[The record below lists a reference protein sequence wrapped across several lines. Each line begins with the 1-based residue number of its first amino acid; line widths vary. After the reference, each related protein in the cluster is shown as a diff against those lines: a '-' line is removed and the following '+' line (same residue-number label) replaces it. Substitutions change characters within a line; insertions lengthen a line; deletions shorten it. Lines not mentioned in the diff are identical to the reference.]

1 MEITDNRDNI
11 KTRRALLSTFLSNVP
26 LSLMQYLIATSILM
40 TLFNFTDLQMET
52 TLVENAVEKFNL

>member
-1 MEITDNRDNI
+1 MEITDNQDNI
-11 KTRRALLSTFLSNVP
+11 KTRRTLLSTFLSNVP